1 MTRFTQLKLAF
12 AVIGLIV
19 WVWGQRVDDPAI
31 RWVGIAFLA
40 ASVLMRFLPK
50 RLRSGDYP
58 KDEGSRE
65 T

>member
-1 MTRFTQLKLAF
+1 MTRLTQLKLGL

-19 WVWGQRVDDPAI
+19 WIWGQRVDDQMI

-40 ASVLMRFLPK
+40 ASVLLRFLPK

-58 KDEGSRE
+58 KDKGSPE